1 MSGRHL
7 ITSVQQLKYT
17 RRFELQTQKIF
28 GLSLGKKL
36 SSEERRAVLENLFIF
51 DKTDQKPF
59 LYRMAVLLV
68 ISTIIAT
75 SGLLSNSAAVVIGAM
90 LVAPMMR
97 PVMAAAAAITL
108 AWPRRFTE
116 SLILVII
123 MAISAIAIAMA
134 MTALSPHMFSIPDQV
149 LARTKPTFFDLIIAL
164 AAGSGGA
171 YTMTRKE
178 SSAIPG
184 VAMAVALLPPLASA
198 GILIVLGEFELATK
212 AMVLFVTNFF
222 AMILAGALTFMAT
235 GVTPTGMLSKYS
247 KFVLAF
253 LLLFTILV
261 GAVSVPLFYYS
272 HETWFDAEYVA
283 NKNDVLQDWLK
294 ANDLELV
301 KVSIDKKQ
309 RVIYLTLSGPNPP
322 ISLEGLYKAEKTHLG
337 DREETQGFS
346 IKSTWVQSVRNS
358 WPPPPKEEMLAAET
372 LLKQI
377 PAKVSRVTWRWSKT
391 QYRDDLW
398 IEPDIRTYLLKITK
412 KNKLNLQISC
422 DTITAHYQ
430 FTNNLLSI
438 ILEQDLLEENL
449 CDEEAMDKTY
459 LNDLARVVNY
469 FIKGDRL
476 VLELG
481 NNAGYMYFSNKP

>member
-1 MSGRHL
+1 
-7 ITSVQQLKYT
+7 VP
-17 RRFELQTQKIF
+17 TQKIF
-28 GLSLGKKL
+28 GQNVKQKL
-36 SSEERRAVLENLFIF
+36 SSAERREILENLFIF
-51 DKTDQKPF
+51 DKTDQSPF
-59 LYRMAVLLV
+59 LYRMAALLV

-75 SGLLSNSAAVVIGAM
+75 CGLLSNSAAVVIGAM

-116 SLILVII
+116 SLVLVVL
-123 MAISAIAIAMA
+123 MAVFAIAIAMA
-134 MTALSPHMFSIPDQV
+134 ITALGPHMLSIPDQV
-149 LARTKPTFFDLIIAL
+149 MDRTQPTFFDLVIAL
-164 AAGSGGA
+164 AAGAGGA

-198 GILIVLGEFELATK
+198 GILIMFAEFGLATK

-222 AMILAGALTFMAT
+222 AMILAGSLTFMAT
-235 GVTPTGMLSKYS
+235 GVTPTGLFSKYP
-247 KFVLAF
+247 KIVLAF

-272 HETWFDAEYVA
+272 QETWFDAEYVA
-283 NKNDVLQDWLK
+283 NKNDILQDWLK
-294 ANDLELV
+294 TNDLELV
-301 KVSIDKKQ
+301 NVSINKTQ
-309 RVIYLTLSGPNPP
+309 RVINLTLSGPNPP
-322 ISLEGLYKAEKTHLG
+322 ISLEGLYKAEQAHL
-337 DREETQGFS
+337 DSREETRGFS

-358 WPPPPKEEMLAAET
+358 WPPPKKEEMIKEKT
-372 LLKQI
+372 LVNTL
-377 PAKVSRVTWRWSKT
+377 PAGIVEVDWRWSRT

-398 IEPDIRTYLLKITK
+398 IEPKIRSYRLYLDQY
-412 KNKLNLQISC
+412 KNLDVQISC
-422 DTITAHYQ
+422 KKMTGSYQ
-430 FTNNLLSI
+430 VINTLLS
-438 ILEQDLLEENL
+438 LSVTENL
-449 CDEEAMDKTY
+449 YNLKPCDGQTMDDTY

-469 FIKGDRL
+469 VVDGDRL